1 MPSITA
7 FFTHIG
13 YQCIGAHGYFFI
25 FRKGRRKP
33 VKGMLQRKIP
43 HKLALDGGC
52 EVSKDQKTGKARG
65 GRRMVIFVGFLL
77 IAVAPLY
84 WFAERRGTNPAT
96 ATPRVPGVAVNAA
109 AATRNDVPV
118 YVSGLGTVQAIATV
132 AIRSQVDGKIQEVL
146 FTEGQHVKK
155 GDVLVK
161 IDPRLFQAAL
171 DQAKAKKAQ
180 DEAQLISAQKDLDR
194 FSTLV
199 AKNFASQQNVDQQ
212 QAKVD
217 QLKASIVADDGAI
230 ESAQAQLDYCIITA
244 PTDGRVGVRQVDAG
258 NIVHASDQASLVTL
272 TQNQPSAVLFTLPAR
287 LLESV
292 RDAMKRGPVAI
303 TAYDQDDKRLLSS
316 GTLLLVDNVIDPATA
331 TIRLKAIFA
340 NEDEALWSGEFVNAR
355 VLLDTRRNSLTIP
368 TAAIQRGPQGLFTWV
383 VTPEGT
389 AEMRA
394 LKAGPASGN
403 VTIVES
409 GLADGDRVVTDGQ
422 YKLKQNAPVTITT
435 PQLAGSGD
443 VS

>member
-1 MPSITA
+1 VTA
-7 FFTHIG
+7 
-13 YQCIGAHGYFFI
+13 
-25 FRKGRRKP
+25 
-33 VKGMLQRKIP
+33 
-43 HKLALDGGC
+43 
-52 EVSKDQKTGKARG
+52 VSRDRKTGKPRG
-65 GRRMVIFVGFLL
+65 GRRVVIFAGVLL
-77 IAVAPLY
+77 VAVAPLY
-84 WFAERRGTNPAT
+84 WFAERRGPNPAT
-96 ATPRVPGVAVNAA
+96 ATPRAPGVAVSAA
-109 AATRNDVPV
+109 TATRNDVPV
-118 YVSGLGTVQAIATV
+118 YASGLGTVQAIATV

-199 AKNFASQQNVDQQ
+199 SKNFASQQNVDQQ

-217 QLKASIVADDGAI
+217 QLKASMVADEGAI
-230 ESAQAQLDYCIITA
+230 ESAQTQLDYCMITA

-258 NIVHASDQASLVTL
+258 NIVHASDQAALVVL
-272 TQNQPSAVLFTLPAR
+272 TQNQPSAALFTLPAR
-287 LLESV
+287 LLDNV
-292 RDAMKRGPVAI
+292 RDAMKRGPVTV
-303 TAYDQDDKRLLSS
+303 TAYDQDDKRLLST
-316 GTLLLVDNVIDPATA
+316 GTLLLVDNMIDQATA
-331 TIRLKAIFA
+331 TIRLKAIFT
-340 NEDEALWSGEFVNAR
+340 NQDEALWSGEFVNVR

-383 VTPEGT
+383 VTSEGT

-394 LKAGPASGN
+394 LKAGPASGD
-403 VTIVES
+403 VTVVES
-409 GLADGDRVVTDGQ
+409 GLTDGDRVVTDGQ
-422 YKLKQNAPVTITT
+422 YKLKQNAPVTIST

>member
-1 MPSITA
+1 VSTD
-7 FFTHIG
+7 
-13 YQCIGAHGYFFI
+13 
-25 FRKGRRKP
+25 KK
-33 VKGMLQRKIP
+33 
-43 HKLALDGGC
+43 
-52 EVSKDQKTGKARG
+52 VSKAGG
-65 GRRMVIFVGFLL
+65 GRRVVLFVGILA

-84 WFAERRGTNPAT
+84 WFAERRGPDSAVAV
-96 ATPRVPGVAVNAA
+96 ATPTPSAPGIPVSAA

-118 YVSGLGTVQAIATV
+118 YASGLGTVQAIATV

-180 DEAQLISAQKDLDR
+180 DDAQLISAEKDLDR

-199 AKNFASQQNVDQQ
+199 VKNFASQQNVDQQ

-217 QLKASIVADDGAI
+217 QLKASVVADEGAI
-230 ESAQAQLDYCIITA
+230 ESAQTQLDYCIITA
-244 PTDGRVGVRQVDAG
+244 PTDGRVGVRQIDAG
-258 NIVHASDQASLVTL
+258 NIVHASDQSPLVVL
-272 TQNQPSAVLFTLPAR
+272 TQNQPSAVIFTLPAR
-287 LLESV
+287 MLDAV
-292 RDAMKRGPVAI
+292 RDAMKRGSVEVQAF
-303 TAYDQDDKRLLSS
+303 DQDNKRLLST
-316 GTLLLVDNVIDPATA
+316 GTLLLVDNIIDQATA
-331 TIRLKAIFA
+331 TIRLKAVFD
-340 NEDEALWSGEFVNAR
+340 NQDEALWSGEFVNAR
-355 VLLDTRRNSLTIP
+355 VLIETRRNSLTIP

-383 VTPEGT
+383 VTPEGN

-394 LKAGPASGN
+394 VKAGPASGN

-409 GLADGDRVVTDGQ
+409 GLTDGERVVTDGH

-435 PQLAGSGD
+435 PRLAGSGD
-443 VS
+443 LS

>member
-1 MPSITA
+1 MLRFLPRCSKRWRRLPSITA

-13 YQCIGAHGYFFI
+13 YECIGAHGYFFI

-33 VKGMLQRKIP
+33 VQGMLQRKRP

-84 WFAERRGTNPAT
+84 WFAERRGANPAT

-180 DEAQLISAQKDLDR
+180 DEAQLISAAR
-194 FSTLV
+194 RERTS
-199 AKNFASQQNVDQQ
+199 
-212 QAKVD
+212 
-217 QLKASIVADDGAI
+217 
-230 ESAQAQLDYCIITA
+230 
-244 PTDGRVGVRQVDAG
+244 PPPVRR
-258 NIVHASDQASLVTL
+258 
-272 TQNQPSAVLFTLPAR
+272 AR
-287 LLESV
+287 L
-292 RDAMKRGPVAI
+292 M
-303 TAYDQDDKRLLSS
+303 
-316 GTLLLVDNVIDPATA
+316 
-331 TIRLKAIFA
+331 IF
-340 NEDEALWSGEFVNAR
+340 
-355 VLLDTRRNSLTIP
+355 VLLTNTEYPSRNC
-368 TAAIQRGPQGLFTWV
+368 G
-383 VTPEGT
+383 
-389 AEMRA
+389 
-394 LKAGPASGN
+394 
-403 VTIVES
+403 
-409 GLADGDRVVTDGQ
+409 
-422 YKLKQNAPVTITT
+422 
-435 PQLAGSGD
+435 
-443 VS
+443 

>member
-1 MPSITA
+1 
-7 FFTHIG
+7 
-13 YQCIGAHGYFFI
+13 
-25 FRKGRRKP
+25 
-33 VKGMLQRKIP
+33 MLQRKIP
-43 HKLALDGGC
+43 SFAGLNRGSGVTRDDKGG
-52 EVSKDQKTGKARG
+52 KKPG
-65 GRRMVIFVGFLL
+65 GRRVLL
-77 IAVAPLY
+77 FGGCLLVAIAPLY
-84 WFAERRGTNPAT
+84 WFTEQRSSNSAG
-96 ATPRVPGVAVNAA
+96 ATPRAPAVAVAA
-109 AATRNDVPV
+109 TAVTRNDVPV
-118 YVSGLGTVQAIATV
+118 YVGGLGTVQAFATV

-155 GDVLVK
+155 GDVLIK

-199 AKNFASQQNVDQQ
+199 VKNFASQQNVDQQ

-217 QLKASIVADDGAI
+217 QLKASLAADDGAI
-230 ESAQAQLDYCIITA
+230 ESAQTQLDYCIITA

-258 NIVHASDQASLVTL
+258 NIVHASDQAALVVL

-287 LLESV
+287 LLDNV
-292 RDAMKRGPVAI
+292 RDAMKRGPVEIQAF
-303 TAYDQDDKRLLSS
+303 DQDNKRLLSS
-316 GTLLLVDNVIDPATA
+316 GTLLLVDNIIDQTTA

-340 NEDEALWSGEFVNAR
+340 NQDEALWSGEFVNAR
-355 VLLDTRRNSLTIP
+355 VLLDTRRNALTIP
-368 TAAIQRGPQGLFTWV
+368 TAAVQRGPQGLFTWV
-383 VTPEGT
+383 ITPEGN

-394 LKAGPASGN
+394 VKAGPTTN
-403 VTIVES
+403 DITVVES

-422 YKLKQNAPVTITT
+422 YKLKQNIPVTVTT
-435 PQLAGSGD
+435 PKLAGSGD

>member
-1 MPSITA
+1 
-7 FFTHIG
+7 
-13 YQCIGAHGYFFI
+13 
-25 FRKGRRKP
+25 
-33 VKGMLQRKIP
+33 
-43 HKLALDGGC
+43 
-52 EVSKDQKTGKARG
+52 VSKDQKIGKARG
-65 GRRMVIFVGFLL
+65 GRRIVIFAGFLL
-77 IAVAPLY
+77 IAAAPLY
-84 WFAERRGTNPAT
+84 WFVERRGPNPAT
-96 ATPRVPGVAVNAA
+96 ATPRAPDVAVNAA

-230 ESAQAQLDYCIITA
+230 ESAQAKLDYCIITA

-316 GTLLLVDNVIDPATA
+316 GTLLLVDNVIDQATA

-340 NEDEALWSGEFVNAR
+340 NADEALWSGEFVNAR

-383 VTPEGT
+383 VTSEGT

>member
-1 MPSITA
+1 VA
-7 FFTHIG
+7 
-13 YQCIGAHGYFFI
+13 
-25 FRKGRRKP
+25 P
-33 VKGMLQRKIP
+33 VS
-43 HKLALDGGC
+43 
-52 EVSKDQKTGKARG
+52 EDQKKREARG
-65 GRRMVIFVGFLL
+65 GRRVVIFAGCLL
-77 IAVAPLY
+77 VAVAPLY
-84 WFAERRGTNPAT
+84 WFAERRPSNPAA
-96 ATPRVPGVAVNAA
+96 ATPRAPAVAVSAA

-118 YVSGLGTVQAIATV
+118 FVSGLGTVQASATV

-146 FTEGQHVKK
+146 FIEGQHVKK

-199 AKNFASQQNVDQQ
+199 VKNFASQQNVDQQ

-217 QLKASIVADDGAI
+217 QLKASIVADEGAI
-230 ESAQAQLDYCIITA
+230 ESAQTQLDYTIITA

-258 NIVHASDQASLVTL
+258 NIVHASDQAALVTL

-287 LLESV
+287 LLDSV
-292 RDAMKRGPVAI
+292 REAMKRGPVEVQ
-303 TAYDQDDKRLLSS
+303 AYDPDNKRLLST
-316 GTLLLVDNVIDPATA
+316 GTLLLVDNVIDQTTA
-331 TIRLKAIFA
+331 TIRLKAMFA
-340 NEDEALWSGEFVNAR
+340 NQDEALWSGEFINAR
-355 VLLDTRRNSLTIP
+355 LLLDTRRNSLTVP
-368 TAAIQRGPQGLFTWV
+368 TSAIQRGPQGLYAWV
-383 VTPEGT
+383 ITPEGT

-394 LKAGPASGN
+394 LKAGPTSN
-403 VTIVES
+403 NLTIVES
-409 GLADGDRVVTDGQ
+409 GLADGDRVVTDGH
-422 YKLKQNAPVTITT
+422 YKLRQNIPVNITT